1 MRYAKPYPWDFF
13 FGIGFVLLSTGAVLL
28 MGSLIQTFVRYL
40 ESGETIL
47 LPETA
52 FKAFLL
58 ITLASLAVFGRIY
71 CFGRLGEKLIQDVK
85 DTVFAHLMTMDVGFF
100 EERKTGDL
108 LSLVLSDAY
117 VVHSVF
123 ICSASA
129 LLRNAVMIL
138 GSCLFMLS
146 IQPQLFACVL
156 SLGALLLL
164 PMRFFGRKISAA
176 SKESR
181 KHAGLASAHA
191 EEAMSGIRLIYGYH
205 ATQKA
210 LESFRAETAAQHGA
224 IKKRVLFFGF
234 HTLSISFLLFNG
246 LLALLFMIYAYP
258 WGLGGAPLGAFAY
271 YALIAAYAFA
281 DFLENSGQIYG
292 ASASTERLRE
302 LMETIPQIRPH
313 LPLRSLGSGK
323 GSLSFQKVSFAY
335 PSLKDRMIFQD
346 FSLDIEPGERVAL
359 VGPSGAGKSTLL
371 SLLLRFY
378 DPTSG
383 ALFID
388 GTPIVHLSLEELRGV
403 TSLLPQEAMIFSST
417 LRDNLTMGGAYTVS
431 QIHFA
436 LELAH
441 LGALIQQLPQGL
453 DTYVGEKGIRLS
465 GGQRQR
471 VGLARALLKNP
482 QILLLDEPTSALDS
496 ESEHVIQQALS
507 IFLQNRT
514 SLIIAHRLAT
524 VMQCDRILVLDGGQ
538 IVADGKHEVLL
549 STCPL
554 YARYAA
560 LQFCDQAAVLPAT

>member
-1 MRYAKPYPWDFF
+1 
-13 FGIGFVLLSTGAVLL
+13 
-28 MGSLIQTFVRYL
+28 
-40 ESGETIL
+40 
-47 LPETA
+47 
-52 FKAFLL
+52 
-58 ITLASLAVFGRIY
+58 
-71 CFGRLGEKLIQDVK
+71 
-85 DTVFAHLMTMDVGFF
+85 
-100 EERKTGDL
+100 
-108 LSLVLSDAY
+108 
-117 VVHSVF
+117 
-123 ICSASA
+123 
-129 LLRNAVMIL
+129 
-138 GSCLFMLS
+138 
-146 IQPQLFACVL
+146 
-156 SLGALLLL
+156 
-164 PMRFFGRKISAA
+164 
-176 SKESR
+176 
-181 KHAGLASAHA
+181 
-191 EEAMSGIRLIYGYH
+191 
-205 ATQKA
+205 
-210 LESFRAETAAQHGA
+210 
-224 IKKRVLFFGF
+224 
-234 HTLSISFLLFNG
+234 
-246 LLALLFMIYAYP
+246 
-258 WGLGGAPLGAFAY
+258 
-271 YALIAAYAFA
+271 
-281 DFLENSGQIYG
+281 
-292 ASASTERLRE
+292 
-302 LMETIPQIRPH
+302 METIPQIRPH